1 MNLYLRLCWVY
12 LRALWKP
19 PLDMLAPGELTL
31 RVLPND
37 LDLNRHMNNGRFM
50 TILDLAIVDLLV
62 RTRFMRVV
70 RHLGAHIIEGGALIS
85 FRQSLTPFAK
95 YRLQLRYLG
104 CNAHWHVFAFAFLN
118 DKDAVAARGLVKGG
132 AVRKGRG
139 LLTAARIW
147 REFEALFGQAVVP
160 PPLPAYAREWLELE
174 ATVCQIPYDRS
185 DSDLVPLTD
194 TVAAAAAAPG
204 GGAAAAI
211 VAPPRAHRG

>member
-1 MNLYLRLCWVY
+1 MNLYLRLIWVY
-12 LRALWKP
+12 LRALFKP
-19 PLDMLAPGELTL
+19 PLGMLEPGELEL

-70 RHLGAHIIEGGALIS
+70 RHLGGHIIEGGALIS

-104 CNAHWHVFAFAFLN
+104 CNAHWHVFAFTFLN
-118 DKDAVAARGLVKGG
+118 GKGAVAARGLVKGG

-139 LLTAARIW
+139 LLTSARIW
-147 REFEALFGQAVVP
+147 REFEAMYGEEVLP
-160 PPLPAYAREWLELE
+160 PALPAYARDWLALE
-174 ATVCQIPYDRS
+174 ATVCQLPHDRS
-185 DSDLVPLTD
+185 DSDLVPLSE
-194 TVAAAAAAPG
+194 VPG
-204 GGAAAAI
+204 SVTRAGG
-211 VAPPRAHRG
+211 

>member
-1 MNLYLRLCWVY
+1 MNLYLRLIWVF
-12 LRALWKP
+12 LRARFRP
-19 PLDMLAPGELTL
+19 ALAMHDTSTLTL
-31 RVLPND
+31 RVLPTD

-70 RHLGAHIIEGGALIS
+70 RHLGGHIVEGGAMIT

-95 YRLQLRYLG
+95 YQLQLKYLG
-104 CNAHWHVFAFAFLN
+104 CNPHWHVFAFAFLN
-118 DKDAVAARGLVKGG
+118 DKGAVAARGLVKGG

-139 LLTAARIW
+139 LLTSARIW
-147 REFEALFGQAVVP
+147 REFEALFGERVMP

-185 DSDLVPLTD
+185 DSDLVPLTEVPPAD
-194 TVAAAAAAPG
+194 AATA
-204 GGAAAAI
+204 
-211 VAPPRAHRG
+211 RS

>member
-1 MNLYLRLCWVY
+1 MNLYLRLIWVY
-12 LRALWKP
+12 LRARFQP
-19 PLDMLAPGELTL
+19 PLNMLDPGELEL

-50 TILDLAIVDLLV
+50 TILDLAIVHLLV
-62 RTRFMRVV
+62 RTRFMGVV
-70 RHLGAHIIEGGALIS
+70 RHLGGHIIEGGALIS

-118 DKDAVAARGLVKGG
+118 DKGAVAARGLVKGG
-132 AVRKGRG
+132 AARKGRG

-147 REFEALFGQAVVP
+147 REFERMYGEQVVP

-174 ATVCQIPYDRS
+174 AAVNQIPYDRS
-185 DSDLVPLTD
+185 DSDLVPLAD
-194 TVAAAAAAPG
+194 PAVSSV
-204 GGAAAAI
+204 GAASAAMGSWPD
-211 VAPPRAHRG
+211 ANRG